1 MFLGARREIFRVF
14 PSKNY
19 ALVFC
24 LIVLKTSI
32 LDLLAVN
39 TFVSWVLFLFGVEFK
54 FKANSFCVNM
64 GLYLL
69 QISSE
74 SVFVLL
80 KFNEREIY
88 SFKRA

>member
-1 MFLGARREIFRVF
+1 MFLGARRGIFRVF

-19 ALVFC
+19 ALV
-24 LIVLKTSI
+24 L
-32 LDLLAVN
+32 LDLLVVN

-64 GLYLL
+64 GPYLL

-80 KFNEREIY
+80 KFNEHEIY
-88 SFKRA
+88 GFKRA